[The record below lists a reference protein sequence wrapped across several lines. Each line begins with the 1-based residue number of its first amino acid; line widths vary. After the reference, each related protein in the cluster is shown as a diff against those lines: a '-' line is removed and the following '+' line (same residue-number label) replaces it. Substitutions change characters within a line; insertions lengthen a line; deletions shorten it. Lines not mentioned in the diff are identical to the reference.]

1 MDSIGER
8 LRQERLRQGF
18 DLQQIAELTKINVVF
33 LEAIEADD
41 LERLPGIFFTRS
53 FVRQYAR
60 ALGLD
65 EADFEQELNRLAAC
79 ERVPSIERPPV
90 SPEALHVPPMAATGR
105 RSSAQRPLGSLVV
118 LLLIVAA
125 CSVAFVL
132 WQRSREIAPASSGQS
147 ASATAPPPAAAANG
161 GLPTAAP
168 TPQPVSSPPAPSSEP
183 ATAQPAAA
191 SEPATETAAPETSPP
206 GQTATTQTAPIQVR
220 IHAIE
225 ATWVRIAVDGKYLFS
240 GILRPD
246 ETRTVEA
253 NQSAQLRTGNA
264 AGIEVSWNGKPVGSV
279 GPAGQVRNVEFTA
292 AGFKVSALPAP
303 ERVPPDDG
311 P

>member
-1 MDSIGER
+1 MESIGER

-18 DLQQIAELTKINVVF
+18 DLQQIAELTKINLVF

-41 LERLPGIFFTRS
+41 LEKLPGIFFTRS

-60 ALGLD
+60 ALTLD
-65 EADFEQELNRLAAC
+65 EVDFEPELNRLAAC
-79 ERVPSIERPPV
+79 ERVPTIERPPV
-90 SPEALHVPPMAATGR
+90 SPAALDVPPMAAAGR
-105 RSSAQRPLGSLVV
+105 RSRRQRPLGSLVV

-125 CSVAFVL
+125 CSVIFVL
-132 WQRSREIAPASSGQS
+132 WQRSREDKPASSGQS
-147 ASATAPPPAAAANG
+147 ASATAPQPAAAADD
-161 GLPTAAP
+161 GLPAAAP
-168 TPQPVSSPPAPSSEP
+168 TPQPASPAPALSSEP
-183 ATAQPAAA
+183 AAT
-191 SEPATETAAPETSPP
+191 SGPATEAAAPETSPP

-225 ATWVRIAVDGKYLFS
+225 ATWVRIAVDGQYVFS
-240 GILRPD
+240 GLLRKD

-253 NQSAQLRTGNA
+253 NQLAQLRTGNA
-264 AGIEVSWNGKPVGSV
+264 AGIEVSWNGKPVGSL

-292 AGFKVSALPAP
+292 AGFKVLALPAP
-303 ERVPPDDG
+303 ERMSPDDG